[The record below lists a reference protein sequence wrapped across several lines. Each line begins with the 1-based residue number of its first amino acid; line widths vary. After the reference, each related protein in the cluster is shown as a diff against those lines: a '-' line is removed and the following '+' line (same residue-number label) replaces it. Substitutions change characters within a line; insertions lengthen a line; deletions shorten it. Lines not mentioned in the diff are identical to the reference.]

1 MVSCYLC
8 ARSIRPNTG
17 YRRWVVTGG
26 LGYGRIYVSRRGISG
41 SSTGGSRT
49 GPRTVCDHC
58 AAIID
63 AREARRERV
72 GKIVTECILILVVGF
87 FLVHYLE
94 KNYSD
99 QTPPPPV
106 IHLQASTMGDGH
118 D

>member
-1 MVSCYLC
+1 MRHCYNC
-8 ARSIRPNTG
+8 DAGIRGTG
-17 YRRWVVTGG
+17 NRRWVTTGG

-41 SSTGGSRT
+41 SSTGGTRT
-49 GPRTVCDHC
+49 GLRTVCDHC

-72 GKIVTECILILVVGF
+72 GKIVTECVLIIIAGF
-87 FLVHYLE
+87 VLIHFIELGYPDHP
-94 KNYSD
+94 
-99 QTPPPPV
+99 PPPPV